1 MINKTILKQM
11 PRENAREMHEKRG
24 KTRQSYT
31 FFPSSYTFFPSSY
44 TQSYTRNLQI
54 LLGFSMPGV
63 RNVVFFQKLFF
74 VEMNDASHVYPG
86 KYRTSVVS
94 CP

>member
-1 MINKTILKQM
+1 M
-11 PRENAREMHEKRG
+11 PRENAREMHEKRA

-31 FFPSSYTFFPSSY
+31 FFPSSF
-44 TQSYTRNLQI
+44 TQSHTRNLQI
-54 LLGFSMPGV
+54 LLEFYRPGVGNVGFS
-63 RNVVFFQKLFF
+63 QKLFF

-86 KYRTSVVS
+86 KHRTSVVS